1 MSRSGLRAVAVVAAI
16 VATSCSSSKSSLA
29 TTVAPS
35 TSNAPAAT
43 TESAPATTT
52 AAPATTAASTT
63 TVPAGPKVMTAKE
76 IVEALASDDL
86 KGRNNDTPESAAA
99 RKILIDQLAT
109 FAKPAYP
116 DKTGDDRYL
125 QTFES
130 GTNVFAVIPGGDLAD
145 QYVIISAH
153 YDHLGYGK
161 DTGCQLNGGA
171 DIICNGATDNA
182 AGAASAVTVARN
194 IAAAGTPRRSVLIA
208 LLDREEDGLLGSV
221 AYVKDPVVP
230 LAKTVANVNFDIQGS
245 NLLPSLASTTVAV
258 GAETGGPNLVTA
270 TANAT
275 KASKLN
281 TVMLS
286 LLFGQG
292 RSDHATFAASKIPT
306 VFFTDA
312 NSGCY
317 HQVTDDAKHT
327 DFAKLDQQLL
337 TATALVRDLVATD
350 APPVFTAAPSSS
362 YADAVSMLKLMKN
375 AEADLGLLTAGDQP
389 KLRQYIVDLTTIV
402 DAGPGAFN
410 DDSVGKLLGGAI
422 VIVRAL
428 SNAPCP
434 AINA

>member
-16 VATSCSSSKSSLA
+16 VMASCSSSTSSPVTTVATSTTTALA
-29 TTVAPS
+29 TTTTVAPAA
-35 TSNAPAAT
+35 TAPTTAAT
-43 TESAPATTT
+43 T
-52 AAPATTAASTT
+52 T
-63 TVPAGPKVMTAKE
+63 TVSARPKVMTAKE
-76 IVEALASDDL
+76 IVEALASDEL

-116 DKTGDDRYL
+116 AKTGDDRYL
-125 QTFES
+125 QTFEN

-145 QYVIISAH
+145 QYVVISAH
-153 YDHLGYGK
+153 YDHLGYSK
-161 DTGCQLNGGA
+161 ETGCQLNGGA

-317 HQVTDDAKHT
+317 HHVTDDVKHT

-337 TATALVRDLVATD
+337 TATALMRDLVATD
-350 APPVFTAAPSSS
+350 TPPVFTAAPSSS

-375 AEADLGLLTAGDQP
+375 GEADLGLLTAEDQP

-434 AINA
+434 AINV